1 MQKVPLQGGCCRK
14 LDSGRRPAFSPIQ
27 LHWQQSGEFVLYL
40 ADFCMDLSAGS
51 GLGAVAG
58 SGDRL

>member
-14 LDSGRRPAFSPIQ
+14 FDSGLRPAFSPIQ
-27 LHWQQSGEFVLYL
+27 LHRQQSGEFVLYV

-51 GLGAVAG
+51 GLGGVAG
-58 SGDRL
+58 SW